1 MTPSEFFNKFK
12 SWFLWG
18 NLLAMALV
26 IVLLSVGV
34 KFGLDLYTHH
44 GEEVIVPNVL
54 RKSSTDAQRLLTQA
68 GLNVMVVD
76 TAYAKAMPEDCVL
89 QQVPDGGAKV
99 KSGRTIYLTVNSSRT
114 PTRTIPDIIDNSSL
128 REAMARLTAMGF
140 KVGNPVFV
148 TGEADW
154 VYGILVNGRH
164 VNAGD
169 KVPVEATLI
178 IQVGNGEIA
187 TEDSVAY
194 VEPVYEGESEEQ
206 GGIIMGAD
214 GGEDDFE
221 VVEGTQGEATTI
233 E

>member
-26 IVLLSVGV
+26 VVLLSLGV

-44 GEEVIVPNVL
+44 GEEVTVPNVMG
-54 RKSSTDAQRLLTQA
+54 KPSTEAQRLLAQA
-68 GLNVMVVD
+68 HLNGLVVD
-76 TAYAKAMPEDCVL
+76 TAYAKGMAEDCVL
-89 QQVPDGGAKV
+89 QQIPDGGTKV
-99 KSGRTIYLTVNSSRT
+99 KSGRAIYLTVNSSRT

-169 KVPVEATLI
+169 KVPVEETLI
-178 IQVGNGEIA
+178 IQVGNGQID

-194 VEPVYEGESEEQ
+194 VEPVYQDETQ
-206 GGIIMGAD
+206 DGIIMGAT
-214 GGEDDFE
+214 GEEDDFE
-221 VVEGTQGEATTI
+221 VVESTEQSTPSAQ
-233 E
+233 

>member
-34 KFGLDLYTHH
+34 KFGLDIYTHH
-44 GEEVIVPNVL
+44 GEEVTVPDVL
-54 RKSSTDAQRLLTQA
+54 RKPSTDAQQLLAMARLN
-68 GLNVMVVD
+68 GMVVD
-76 TAYAKAMPEDCVL
+76 TAYAKGMPEDCVL
-89 QQVPDGGAKV
+89 QQIPEAGSKV
-99 KSGRTIYLTVNSSRT
+99 KSGRTIYLTVNSSHT

-140 KVGNPVFV
+140 KVGTPVFV
-148 TGEADW
+148 SGEADW

-164 VNAGD
+164 VNTGD

-178 IQVGNGEIA
+178 IQVGNGKID

-194 VEPVYEGESEEQ
+194 VEPIYEDEQ
-206 GGIIMGAD
+206 D
-214 GGEDDFE
+214 GVITGTSGEDDFE
-221 VVEGTQGEATTI
+221 VVEGTQGESTAT

>member
-1 MTPSEFFNKFK
+1 
-12 SWFLWG
+12 
-18 NLLAMALV
+18 MALV

-76 TAYAKAMPEDCVL
+76 TAYAKTMPEDCVL

-114 PTRTIPDIIDNSSL
+114 PTRTIPDIIDNS
-128 REAMARLTAMGF
+128 
-140 KVGNPVFV
+140 
-148 TGEADW
+148 GEADW

-206 GGIIMGAD
+206 SGIIMGAD
-214 GGEDDFE
+214 GGKDDFE

>member
-76 TAYAKAMPEDCVL
+76 TAYAKTMPEDCVL

-128 REAMARLTAMGF
+128 R
-140 KVGNPVFV
+140 
-148 TGEADW
+148 ADW

-206 GGIIMGAD
+206 SGIIMGAD
-214 GGEDDFE
+214 GGKDDFE

>member
-76 TAYAKAMPEDCVL
+76 TAYAKNMPEDCVL

-128 REAMARLTAMGF
+128 REA
-140 KVGNPVFV
+140 
-148 TGEADW
+148 
-154 VYGILVNGRH
+154 RH

-206 GGIIMGAD
+206 SGIIMGAD

>member
-76 TAYAKAMPEDCVL
+76 TAYAKTMPEDCVL

-114 PTRTIPDIIDNSSL
+114 PTRTIPDII
-128 REAMARLTAMGF
+128 
-140 KVGNPVFV
+140 
-148 TGEADW
+148 GEADW

-194 VEPVYEGESEEQ
+194 VEPVYEGESDEQ
-206 GGIIMGAD
+206 SGIIMGAD
-214 GGEDDFE
+214 GGKDDFE